1 MLLMEQQYRAFRAE
15 GVEVIAVNIG
25 ESEGIVNRFVHRNNL
40 TFTKVIDRD
49 RKLFEDYTVMAVP
62 LTVLIDKDGI
72 VTKVHQ
78 GGKSE
83 KQIISYM
90 ESIKP

>member
-1 MLLMEQQYRAFRAE
+1 MEQQYRPFRAE

-25 ESEGIVNRFVHRNNL
+25 EAESTVRRFVQRNNL

-49 RKLFEDYTVMAVP
+49 RQLFEDYAVMAVP

-72 VTKVHQ
+72 VQKIIP
-78 GGKSE
+78 GAKSE
-83 KQIISYM
+83 RQIISYM